1 MRGYF
6 SAIRKTKYLEE
17 IYFQTQ
23 KYVDVKVV
31 IVVVVVVVVVV
42 IVVVT
47 IAVVV
52 NAQQIKNYLE

>member
-31 IVVVVVVVVVV
+31 IVVVVVVV

>member
-31 IVVVVVVVVVV
+31 IVVVVVV

>member
-31 IVVVVVVVVVV
+31 IVVV

>member
-31 IVVVVVVVVVV
+31 IVVVV